1 MTHMN
6 HPTDCQSIDPCSS
19 QRNIGTEHFF
29 SVKKKK
35 NIYIVKKHTHQA
47 EIEGPEDTPY
57 HTRYFQLKLVL
68 STDFPSKPPRGYF
81 LTKIYHPNVDP
92 TTGAI
97 CVNTLKKDWTS
108 TTSLSHVLTVI
119 RCLLIVPFPES
130 SLNDEAGKNFMESY
144 DEYAKRA
151 RLLAG
156 VHGLTRWSSAPM
168 GMSGATAAGGAGGS
182 VGEGKTPE
190 DEDDHLDK
198 KMMSL
203 DGKKSPTTLPNN
215 AVDSGTSSGSGGGKK
230 LGKSTRTNIVRASS
244 KTLDKKSK
252 KKSLK
257 RL

>member
-1 MTHMN
+1 
-6 HPTDCQSIDPCSS
+6 
-19 QRNIGTEHFF
+19 
-29 SVKKKK
+29 
-35 NIYIVKKHTHQA
+35 
-47 EIEGPEDTPY
+47 
-57 HTRYFQLKLVL
+57 
-68 STDFPSKPPRGYF
+68 
-81 LTKIYHPNVDP
+81 
-92 TTGAI
+92 
-97 CVNTLKKDWTS
+97 
-108 TTSLSHVLTVI
+108 
-119 RCLLIVPFPES
+119 
-130 SLNDEAGKNFMESY
+130 MESY

-168 GMSGATAAGGAGGS
+168 GMSGATAAGGGGGS

-190 DEDDHLDK
+190 DGSDTDDHLDK

>member
-1 MTHMN
+1 
-6 HPTDCQSIDPCSS
+6 
-19 QRNIGTEHFF
+19 
-29 SVKKKK
+29 
-35 NIYIVKKHTHQA
+35 
-47 EIEGPEDTPY
+47 
-57 HTRYFQLKLVL
+57 
-68 STDFPSKPPRGYF
+68 
-81 LTKIYHPNVDP
+81 
-92 TTGAI
+92 
-97 CVNTLKKDWTS
+97 
-108 TTSLSHVLTVI
+108 
-119 RCLLIVPFPES
+119 
-130 SLNDEAGKNFMESY
+130 MESY

-215 AVDSGTSSGSGGGKK
+215 AVAVDSGTSSGSGGGKK

>member
-1 MTHMN
+1 
-6 HPTDCQSIDPCSS
+6 
-19 QRNIGTEHFF
+19 
-29 SVKKKK
+29 
-35 NIYIVKKHTHQA
+35 
-47 EIEGPEDTPY
+47 
-57 HTRYFQLKLVL
+57 
-68 STDFPSKPPRGYF
+68 
-81 LTKIYHPNVDP
+81 
-92 TTGAI
+92 
-97 CVNTLKKDWTS
+97 
-108 TTSLSHVLTVI
+108 
-119 RCLLIVPFPES
+119 
-130 SLNDEAGKNFMESY
+130 MESY

-168 GMSGATAAGGAGGS
+168 AATATGGGGGS

-190 DEDDHLDK
+190 DSDDDHLEK
-198 KMMSL
+198 KMKSL